1 MSKHFLAEQLEKFI
15 DIKDIPMTLMTPRI
29 QRMKD
34 ETQALND
41 QGLRQTRLYVNMAA
55 SLAQTKGEPE
65 NIRRAKAFAYHLK
78 HIEQPIYDAEQLIG
92 SVTGMWPVDE
102 ARNQLTYEQLKQETQ
117 QMLDEYFANRGG
129 FNHYDNAREGQML
142 FAYKKGGLSFE
153 EQANLTK
160 FRFGSLMAR
169 DHYDANID
177 FQVMQKL
184 IAEME
189 QHYRDAGVEFENWE
203 IGSRI
208 EKHFVYNYGAETMQ
222 LLRENG
228 WNAANHTNLN
238 YKRLVVTGIG
248 GILER
253 INGYLENAK
262 SQKDKDFYTGCK
274 IVMEAVSDYIFRYH
288 NAKIVIMDE
297 PTSSLT
303 QHESERLFDKIRRL
317 KEEGC
322 AVIYISHKMDEIFRL
337 SDYVTIMRD
346 GCSIKTAPIGEFT
359 EKDVISMMVG
369 REVSNLYPTREES
382 HGEDVLRV
390 TNLSGGVFKDVNFHV
405 RAGEIVGFAG
415 LVGAGRTE
423 IVRAVCGFDPIT
435 SGTVEVSGAQ
445 LKPVTISN
453 AIKNGLVMASEDRR
467 KYGIVG
473 TRSIKENISLP
484 NLKNLSKG
492 GIVQKAKEKS
502 AVQTYFDR
510 LRIKAGSQNVP
521 TYTLSGGNQQKVV
534 LAKWLMASPKVLILD
549 EPTRGI
555 DVGAKYEI
563 YEIMNELAQQGMGVV
578 MISSELPELIGM
590 CKRIYVVAE
599 GRITGELK
607 GDEITQESVMTY
619 ATGGK

>member
-1 MSKHFLAEQLEKFI
+1 MSENYALQLRHITKTFPGV
-15 DIKDIPMTLMTPRI
+15 K
-29 QRMKD
+29 
-34 ETQALND
+34 ALND
-41 QGLRQTRLYVNMAA
+41 VSFDVRYGTVHSIVGENGAGKSTLMKIINGMHMPNSGEIFVNGEKQHITSPQIAKKLGISMIFQELVYVPNLSVAEN
-55 SLAQTKGEPE
+55 LCLGDPPRTKAG
-65 NIRRAKAFAYHLK
+65 F
-78 HIEQPIYDAEQLIG
+78 
-92 SVTGMWPVDE
+92 VDWKTM
-102 ARNQLTYEQLKQETQ
+102 R
-117 QMLDEYFANRGG
+117 
-129 FNHYDNAREGQML
+129 
-142 FAYKKGGLSFE
+142 
-153 EQANLTK
+153 EQADEILKIEHIHTTPNAMMYTVPI
-160 FRFGSLMAR
+160 S
-169 DHYDANID
+169 DA
-177 FQVMQKL
+177 QM
-184 IAEME
+184 ME
-189 QHYRDAGVEFENWE
+189 
-203 IGSRI
+203 
-208 EKHFVYNYGAETMQ
+208 
-222 LLRENG
+222 
-228 WNAANHTNLN
+228 
-238 YKRLVVTGIG
+238 
-248 GILER
+248 
-253 INGYLENAK
+253 
-262 SQKDKDFYTGCK
+262 
-274 IVMEAVSDYIFRYH
+274 IVKATYH

-445 LKPVTISN
+445 LKPVTIAN

>member
-1 MSKHFLAEQLEKFI
+1 MSKYFLAEQLEKFI
-15 DIKDIPMTLMTPRI
+15 DIKDIPTTLMTPRI

-65 NIRRAKAFAYHLK
+65 NIRRAKAFAYHLN

-117 QMLDEYFANRGG
+117 QMLDEYFAKRGV
-129 FNHYDNAREGQML
+129 FNHYDNTREGQML
-142 FAYKKGGLSFE
+142 FSYKKGGLSFE

-274 IVMEAVSDYIFRYH
+274 IVMEAVSDYIFRY
-288 NAKIVIMDE
+288 AKAAAVKAEATEE
-297 PTSSLT
+297 PVRRAAQKSRVKAEKT
-303 QHESERLFDKIRRL
+303 KI
-317 KEEGC
+317 
-322 AVIYISHKMDEIFRL
+322 F
-337 SDYVTIMRD
+337 
-346 GCSIKTAPIGEFT
+346 F
-359 EKDVISMMVG
+359 
-369 REVSNLYPTREES
+369 
-382 HGEDVLRV
+382 
-390 TNLSGGVFKDVNFHV
+390 
-405 RAGEIVGFAG
+405 
-415 LVGAGRTE
+415 
-423 IVRAVCGFDPIT
+423 
-435 SGTVEVSGAQ
+435 
-445 LKPVTISN
+445 
-453 AIKNGLVMASEDRR
+453 
-467 KYGIVG
+467 
-473 TRSIKENISLP
+473 
-484 NLKNLSKG
+484 
-492 GIVQKAKEKS
+492 QKASSGFGDVSFKERS
-502 AVQTYFDR
+502 GRF
-510 LRIKAGSQNVP
+510 KA
-521 TYTLSGGNQQKVV
+521 
-534 LAKWLMASPKVLILD
+534 
-549 EPTRGI
+549 
-555 DVGAKYEI
+555 
-563 YEIMNELAQQGMGVV
+563 
-578 MISSELPELIGM
+578 
-590 CKRIYVVAE
+590 
-599 GRITGELK
+599 
-607 GDEITQESVMTY
+607 
-619 ATGGK
+619 

>member
-1 MSKHFLAEQLEKFI
+1 M
-15 DIKDIPMTLMTPRI
+15 
-29 QRMKD
+29 
-34 ETQALND
+34 
-41 QGLRQTRLYVNMAA
+41 
-55 SLAQTKGEPE
+55 
-65 NIRRAKAFAYHLK
+65 
-78 HIEQPIYDAEQLIG
+78 
-92 SVTGMWPVDE
+92 
-102 ARNQLTYEQLKQETQ
+102 
-117 QMLDEYFANRGG
+117 
-129 FNHYDNAREGQML
+129 
-142 FAYKKGGLSFE
+142 
-153 EQANLTK
+153 
-160 FRFGSLMAR
+160 
-169 DHYDANID
+169 
-177 FQVMQKL
+177 
-184 IAEME
+184 
-189 QHYRDAGVEFENWE
+189 
-203 IGSRI
+203 
-208 EKHFVYNYGAETMQ
+208 
-222 LLRENG
+222 
-228 WNAANHTNLN
+228 
-238 YKRLVVTGIG
+238 
-248 GILER
+248 
-253 INGYLENAK
+253 
-262 SQKDKDFYTGCK
+262 
-274 IVMEAVSDYIFRYH
+274 
-288 NAKIVIMDE
+288 
-297 PTSSLT
+297 
-303 QHESERLFDKIRRL
+303 
-317 KEEGC
+317 
-322 AVIYISHKMDEIFRL
+322 
-337 SDYVTIMRD
+337 
-346 GCSIKTAPIGEFT
+346 
-359 EKDVISMMVG
+359 
-369 REVSNLYPTREES
+369 
-382 HGEDVLRV
+382 LRV

-405 RAGEIVGFAG
+405 CAGEIVGFAG

-445 LKPVTISN
+445 LKPVSISN
-453 AIKNGLVMASEDRR
+453 AIKKGLVMASEDRR

>member
-1 MSKHFLAEQLEKFI
+1 MEFNEENVIL
-15 DIKDIPMTLMTPRI
+15 
-29 QRMKD
+29 RMKGI
-34 ETQALND
+34 TKRFPGTLALD
-41 QGLRQTRLYVNMAA
+41 HV
-55 SLAQTKGEPE
+55 
-65 NIRRAKAFAYHLK
+65 
-78 HIEQPIYDAEQLIG
+78 
-92 SVTGMWPVDE
+92 
-102 ARNQLTYEQLKQETQ
+102 QLTCERGKVHILLGENGAGKSTLVKIISGVYHRDEGSMWYDGKEVNFTNVRQSMDAGISIIHQELNLLPERTIAQNIYLGHEPMRKGLKGVV
-117 QMLDEYFANRGG
+117 D
-129 FNHYDNAREGQML
+129 
-142 FAYKKGGLSFE
+142 YKKMVRDSRALMESLGLDMNPNTLVKKLSIA
-153 EQANLTK
+153 Q
-160 FRFGSLMAR
+160 
-169 DHYDANID
+169 
-177 FQVMQKL
+177 MQMVEVVKALSKEVKL
-184 IAEME
+184 
-189 QHYRDAGVEFENWE
+189 
-203 IGSRI
+203 
-208 EKHFVYNYGAETMQ
+208 
-222 LLRENG
+222 
-228 WNAANHTNLN
+228 
-238 YKRLVVTGIG
+238 
-248 GILER
+248 
-253 INGYLENAK
+253 
-262 SQKDKDFYTGCK
+262 
-274 IVMEAVSDYIFRYH
+274 
-288 NAKIVIMDE
+288 VIMDE

-303 QHESERLFDKIRRL
+303 SREITKLFEIVERLKKQGVAI
-317 KEEGC
+317 
-322 AVIYISHKMDEIFRL
+322 IYISHRMDEIKRIG
-337 SDYVTIMRD
+337 DHVTVMRD
-346 GCSIKTAPIGEFT
+346 GQYIDTVNVA
-359 EKDVISMMVG
+359 DVELDTLISMMVG
-369 REVSNLYPTREES
+369 RRIEKMYERNYNTPGEVIFETR
-382 HGEDVLRV
+382 DL
-390 TNLSGGVFKDVNFHV
+390 GGYRFRNVNISV
-405 RAGEIVGFAG
+405 REGEIVSLSG
-415 LVGAGRTE
+415 LIGAGRTE